1 MFLYFVY
8 KQRDDKEIMMK
19 KTLICLALAG
29 LLSACGG
36 SDNDSGSNQNPP
48 PSSATQ
54 IGVLTDGPVT
64 GVKYLRASSSGESI
78 EGITNDKGEFEY
90 AEGDTVRFFI
100 GDVQLGEAIEAKARI
115 TPLDL
120 AESENARTNLMVF
133 LQSLDSDGDH
143 SNGIEITA
151 DTQTALTAVN
161 MNFKQTPA
169 EFSTTFVNEVIP
181 KTDIPLDRIVTPE
194 KAAEN
199 FQATFYKDIAGTWEI
214 GRTESTAVI
223 LHILADGRYALGEA
237 DVADETGKSGI
248 ETGRLNW
255 NALTSALSPV
265 ISVDTNGDYGLSHP
279 DNDGHYR
286 LSYNGTD
293 LVLTDVGSN
302 STYILTKVKQSSGL
316 VGTWQFNQTHLFAF
330 FDTGFYF
337 LLDTEGDD
345 DCANPGIE
353 YGKYSMTANTLAATE
368 VLYDTNDC
376 GGLQDSWDGSKV
388 NATYSISGT
397 SLTLHPQGED
407 SVTLQRSN

>member
-29 LLSACGG
+29 LLSACGV

-64 GVKYLRASSSGESI
+64 GVKYLRASSSGDSI
-78 EGITNDKGEFEY
+78 EGTTNDKGEFEY
-90 AEGDTVRFFI
+90 AEGDTVRFLI

-120 AESENARTNLMVF
+120 TENKNARTNLMVL
-133 LQSLDSDGDH
+133 LQSLDADGDH
-143 SNGIEITA
+143 SNGIEISEE
-151 DTQTALTAVN
+151 TQAAFNAVN
-161 MNFKQTPA
+161 LDFKQSSTDFATEVLSKTPL
-169 EFSTTFVNEVIP
+169 TV
-181 KTDIPLDRIVTPE
+181 DQLVTPE

-214 GRTESTAVI
+214 GRTNRAAVV
-223 LHILADGRYALGEA
+223 LHILPDGRYALGEA
-237 DVADETGKSGI
+237 DEADVTGQPGI
-248 ETGRLNW
+248 EIGRLNW
-255 NALTSALSPV
+255 NALTSALSPE
-265 ISVDTNGDYGLSHP
+265 ISLDTNGDYGLSHP
-279 DNDGHYR
+279 DNDGQYR

-316 VGTWQFNQTHLFAF
+316 VGTWKFSETQLFAF
-330 FDTGFYF
+330 FDNNYYF
-337 LLDTEGDD
+337 FLDGEGGE
-345 DCANPGIE
+345 DCGWAGIE
-353 YGKYSMTANTLAATE
+353 YGKLSITANTLTPTE
-368 VLYDTNDC
+368 VFYDTNEC
-376 GGLQDSWDGSKV
+376 AGFHDSFDNSKSIV
-388 NATYSISGT
+388 NYTISGT
-397 SLTLHPQGED
+397 SLSIGTEGEP

>member
-36 SDNDSGSNQNPP
+36 SDNDSDSNPNPP
-48 PSSATQ
+48 PSSTTQ
-54 IGVLTDGPVT
+54 IGVLTDGPVA

-78 EGITNDKGEFEY
+78 EGTTNDKGEFEY
-90 AEGDTVRFFI
+90 AEGDTVSFFI
-100 GDVQLGEAIEAKARI
+100 GDVQLGEAIQAKARI

-133 LQSLDSDGDH
+133 LQTLDAGGDH
-143 SNGIEITA
+143 SDGIQITPE
-151 DTQTALTAVN
+151 TQTALTDVN
-161 MNFKQTPA
+161 LNFEQNSTDFAAEVLSKTPL
-169 EFSTTFVNEVIP
+169 TV
-181 KTDIPLDRIVTPE
+181 DQLVTPE

-199 FQATFYKDIAGTWEI
+199 FQASFYKDIAGTWEI
-214 GRTESTAVI
+214 GRTNTSAVL
-223 LHILADGRYALGEA
+223 LHILPDGRYALGEA

-293 LVLTDVGSN
+293 L
-302 STYILTKVKQSSGL
+302 
-316 VGTWQFNQTHLFAF
+316 
-330 FDTGFYF
+330 
-337 LLDTEGDD
+337 
-345 DCANPGIE
+345 
-353 YGKYSMTANTLAATE
+353 
-368 VLYDTNDC
+368 
-376 GGLQDSWDGSKV
+376 
-388 NATYSISGT
+388 
-397 SLTLHPQGED
+397 
-407 SVTLQRSN
+407 

>member
-1 MFLYFVY
+1 
-8 KQRDDKEIMMK
+8 MK
-19 KTLICLALAG
+19 TT
-29 LLSACGG
+29 LLSITLAALLTACGG
-36 SDNDSGSNQNPP
+36 SDNDSSNNSPPSPP
-48 PSSATQ
+48 PSTASQ
-54 IGVLTDGPVT
+54 IGVLTDGPVG
-64 GVKYLRASSSGESI
+64 GVKYVRTSSTGESI
-78 EGITNDKGEFEY
+78 EGTTNLDGEFEY
-90 AEGDTVRFFI
+90 NEGDTVRFFI

-133 LQSLDSDGDH
+133 LQTLDDDSDH
-143 SNGIEITA
+143 SNGIKITA

-161 MNFKQTPA
+161 MNFEQAPA

-223 LHILADGRYALGEA
+223 LHILPTGQYAIGEA
-237 DVADETGKSGI
+237 DITDETGHAGI
-248 ETGRLNW
+248 EMGRLNW
-255 NALTSALSPV
+255 NSIDSTLKPL
-265 ISVDTNGDYGLSHP
+265 ISEDTNGDYGLSHP

-337 LLDTEGDD
+337 LLDTEGDN
-345 DCANPGIE
+345 DCATPGIE
-353 YGKYSMTANTLAATE
+353 YGKYSTTANTLA
-368 VLYDTNDC
+368 
-376 GGLQDSWDGSKV
+376 
-388 NATYSISGT
+388 
-397 SLTLHPQGED
+397 
-407 SVTLQRSN
+407 VTANLFLSTAF

>member
-36 SDNDSGSNQNPP
+36 SDNDSDSNPNPP
-48 PSSATQ
+48 PSSTTQ
-54 IGVLTDGPVT
+54 IGVLTDGPVA

-78 EGITNDKGEFEY
+78 EGTTNDKGEFEY
-90 AEGDTVRFFI
+90 AEGDTVSFFI
-100 GDVQLGEAIEAKARI
+100 GDVQLGEAIQAKARI

-133 LQSLDSDGDH
+133 LQTLDAGGDH
-143 SNGIEITA
+143 SDGIQITPE
-151 DTQTALTAVN
+151 TQTALTDVN
-161 MNFKQTPA
+161 LNFEQNSTDFAAEVLSKTPL
-169 EFSTTFVNEVIP
+169 TV
-181 KTDIPLDRIVTPE
+181 DQLVTPE

-199 FQATFYKDIAGTWEI
+199 FQASFYKDIAGTWEI
-214 GRTESTAVI
+214 GRTNTSAVL
-223 LHILADGRYALGEA
+223 LHILPDGRYALGEA

-293 LVLTDVGSN
+293 LVLTDVGSK

-407 SVTLQRSN
+407 LVTLQRSN

>member
-1 MFLYFVY
+1 
-8 KQRDDKEIMMK
+8 MK

-64 GVKYLRASSSGESI
+64 GVKYLRASSSGESS
-78 EGITNDKGEFEY
+78 EGTTNDKGEFEY

-120 AESENARTNLMVF
+120 AESENARTNLMVL
-133 LQSLDSDGDH
+133 LQSLDADGDH
-143 SNGIEITA
+143 SNGIEISA
-151 DTQTALTAVN
+151 ETQAAFNTVNLTFEQNSTDFTTEVLS
-161 MNFKQTPA
+161 KTPLTEA
-169 EFSTTFVNEVIP
+169 Q
-181 KTDIPLDRIVTPE
+181 LVTPQ

-199 FQATFYKDIAGTWEI
+199 FQTTFYKDIAGTWEI
-214 GRTESTAVI
+214 GRTNASAVL
-223 LHILADGRYALGEA
+223 LHILADGRYVLGEA
-237 DVADETGKSGI
+237 DVEDETGKPGI
-248 ETGRLNW
+248 EIGQLNW
-255 NALTSALSPV
+255 NALTSALNPV
-265 ISVDTNGDYGLSHP
+265 ISIDTNGDYGLSHP
-279 DNDGHYR
+279 DNDDHYR

-316 VGTWQFNQTHLFAF
+316 VGTWKFSETQLFAF
-330 FDTGFYF
+330 FDNNYYF
-337 LLDTEGDD
+337 FLDGEGGE
-345 DCANPGIE
+345 DCGWAGIE
-353 YGKYSMTANTLAATE
+353 YGKLSITANTLTPTE
-368 VLYDTNDC
+368 VFYDTNEC
-376 GGLQDSWDGSKV
+376 GGFHDSFDDSKSIV
-388 NATYSISGT
+388 NYTISGT
-397 SLTLHPQGED
+397 SLTIGSEGEP

>member
-90 AEGDTVRFFI
+90 AEGDTVRFLI

-161 MNFKQTPA
+161 MNFEQTPA

-181 KTDIPLDRIVTPE
+181 KTNIPLDRIVTPE

-223 LHILADGRYALGEA
+223 LHILPDGRYALGEA

-368 VLYDTNDC
+368 VLYDTNGC
-376 GGLQDSWDGSKV
+376 GGLHDTSDSTKV

-407 SVTLQRSN
+407 TFTLQRSN

>member
-1 MFLYFVY
+1 
-8 KQRDDKEIMMK
+8 MK

-143 SNGIEITA
+143 SNGIEISA
-151 DTQTALTAVN
+151 ETQAAFNTVNLTFEQN
-161 MNFKQTPA
+161 
-169 EFSTTFVNEVIP
+169 STDFTTEVLS
-181 KTDIPLDRIVTPE
+181 KTTLTVDQLVTPE

-223 LHILADGRYALGEA
+223 LHILPDGRYALGEA

>member
-1 MFLYFVY
+1 M
-8 KQRDDKEIMMK
+8 DDKEFMMK

-143 SNGIEITA
+143 SNGIEISA
-151 DTQTALTAVN
+151 ETQAAFNTVNLTFEQN
-161 MNFKQTPA
+161 ITDF
-169 EFSTTFVNEVIP
+169 TTEVLS
-181 KTDIPLDRIVTPE
+181 KTTLTVDQLVTPE
-194 KAAEN
+194 KATEN
-199 FQATFYKDIAGTWEI
+199 FQASFYKDIAGTWEI
-214 GRTESTAVI
+214 GRTNASAVL
-223 LHILADGRYALGEA
+223 LHILADGRYVLGEA
-237 DVADETGKSGI
+237 DVEDETGQPGI
-248 ETGRLNW
+248 EIGRLNW
-255 NALTSALSPV
+255 NALTSALSPE
-265 ISVDTNGDYGLSHP
+265 ISLDTNGDYGLSHP
-279 DNDGHYR
+279 DNDGQYR

-316 VGTWQFNQTHLFAF
+316 VGTWKFSETQLFAF
-330 FDTGFYF
+330 FDNNYYF
-337 LLDTEGDD
+337 FLDGEGGDD
-345 DCANPGIE
+345 CGWAGIE
-353 YGKYSMTANTLAATE
+353 YGKLSITANTLTPTE
-368 VLYDTNDC
+368 VLYDTNEC

-407 SVTLQRSN
+407 PVTLQRSN

>member
-1 MFLYFVY
+1 
-8 KQRDDKEIMMK
+8 MK
-19 KTLICLALAG
+19 KTLLCLTLAG

-36 SDNDSGSNQNPP
+36 SDNDSDSNTNPP
-48 PSSATQ
+48 PSSTTQ
-54 IGVLTDGPVT
+54 IGVLTDGPVV

-78 EGITNDKGEFEY
+78 EGTTNDKGEFEY

-120 AESENARTNLMVF
+120 AESENARTNLMVL
-133 LQSLDSDGDH
+133 LQSLDADGDH
-143 SNGIEITA
+143 SNGIEISEE
-151 DTQTALTAVN
+151 TQAAFNAVN
-161 MNFKQTPA
+161 LDFEQSSTDFATEVLSKTPLTEA
-169 EFSTTFVNEVIP
+169 Q
-181 KTDIPLDRIVTPE
+181 LVTPE

-223 LHILADGRYALGEA
+223 LHILPDGRYALGEA

-353 YGKYSMTANTLAATE
+353 YGKYSMTANTLAVTE
-368 VLYDTNDC
+368 VLYDTNGC
-376 GGLQDSWDGSKV
+376 GGLHDTSDSAKV

>member
-1 MFLYFVY
+1 
-8 KQRDDKEIMMK
+8 MK
-19 KTLICLALAG
+19 KTLLCLTLAG

-36 SDNDSGSNQNPP
+36 SDNDSGSSAPP
-48 PSSATQ
+48 PSSYLKTG
-54 IGVLTDGPVT
+54 ILTDGPVT
-64 GVKYLRASSSGESI
+64 GVKYLRTSSSGESI
-78 EGITNDKGEFEY
+78 EDFTNDKGEFKY

-133 LQSLDSDGDH
+133 LQTLDAGGDH
-143 SNGIEITA
+143 SDGIQITPE
-151 DTQTALTAVN
+151 TQTALTDVN
-161 MNFKQTPA
+161 LNFEQNSTDFAAEVLSKTPL
-169 EFSTTFVNEVIP
+169 TV
-181 KTDIPLDRIVTPE
+181 DQLVTPE

-199 FQATFYKDIAGTWEI
+199 FQASFYKDIAGTWEI
-214 GRTESTAVI
+214 GRNNTSAVL
-223 LHILADGRYALGEA
+223 LHILPDGRYALGEA

-407 SVTLQRSN
+407 LVTLQRSN

>member
-1 MFLYFVY
+1 
-8 KQRDDKEIMMK
+8 MK
-19 KTLICLALAG
+19 KTLLCLTLAG

-36 SDNDSGSNQNPP
+36 SDNDSDSNTNPT
-48 PSSATQ
+48 TQ
-54 IGVLTDGPVT
+54 IGVLTDGPVA
-64 GVKYLRASSSGESI
+64 GVKYLRTSSSGESF
-78 EGITNDKGEFEY
+78 EDFTNDKGEFVY

-120 AESENARTNLMVF
+120 AELENARTNLMVL
-133 LQSLDSDGDH
+133 LQSLDANGEHSDGIQI
-143 SNGIEITA
+143 SAE
-151 DTQTALTAVN
+151 TQAAFKAVN
-161 MNFKQTPA
+161 LDFEQSSTDFATEVLSKTPLT
-169 EFSTTFVNEVIP
+169 E
-181 KTDIPLDRIVTPE
+181 DQLVTPE

-199 FQATFYKDIAGTWEI
+199 FQTTFYKDIAGTWEI
-214 GRTESTAVI
+214 GRTNTSAVL
-223 LHILADGRYALGEA
+223 LHILPDGRYALGEA
-237 DVADETGKSGI
+237 DEADVTGQPGI
-248 ETGRLNW
+248 EIGRLNW
-255 NALTSALSPV
+255 NALTSALSPD

-337 LLDTEGDD
+337 FLDTEGDD

-407 SVTLQRSN
+407 PVTLQRSN

>member
-1 MFLYFVY
+1 
-8 KQRDDKEIMMK
+8 MK
-19 KTLICLALAG
+19 KTLLCLTLAG

-36 SDNDSGSNQNPP
+36 SDNDSDSNTNPI
-48 PSSATQ
+48 TQ
-54 IGVLTDGPVT
+54 IGVLTDGPVA
-64 GVKYLRASSSGESI
+64 GVKYLRTSSSGESF
-78 EGITNDKGEFEY
+78 EDFTNDKGEFEY

-120 AESENARTNLMVF
+120 AELENARTNLMVL
-133 LQSLDSDGDH
+133 LQSLDANGEHSDGIQI
-143 SNGIEITA
+143 SAE
-151 DTQTALTAVN
+151 TQAAFKAVN
-161 MNFKQTPA
+161 LDFEQSSTDFATEVLSKTPLT
-169 EFSTTFVNEVIP
+169 E
-181 KTDIPLDRIVTPE
+181 DQLVTPE

-199 FQATFYKDIAGTWEI
+199 FQTTFYKDIAGTWEI
-214 GRTESTAVI
+214 GRTNRAAVV
-223 LHILADGRYALGEA
+223 LHILPDGRYALGEA
-237 DVADETGKSGI
+237 DEADVTGQPGI

-265 ISVDTNGDYGLSHP
+265 ISVDTNEDYGLSHP

-337 LLDTEGDD
+337 FLDTEGDD

-376 GGLQDSWDGSKV
+376 GGLQDSSDGSKV

-407 SVTLQRSN
+407 PVTLQRSN

>member
-1 MFLYFVY
+1 M
-8 KQRDDKEIMMK
+8 DDKEFMMK

-143 SNGIEITA
+143 SNGIEISA
-151 DTQTALTAVN
+151 ETQAAFNTVNLTFEQN
-161 MNFKQTPA
+161 
-169 EFSTTFVNEVIP
+169 STDFTTEVLS
-181 KTDIPLDRIVTPE
+181 KTTLTVDQLVTPE

-223 LHILADGRYALGEA
+223 LHILPDGRYALGEA

>member
-1 MFLYFVY
+1 
-8 KQRDDKEIMMK
+8 MK
-19 KTLICLALAG
+19 KTLLCLTLAG

-36 SDNDSGSNQNPP
+36 SDNDSDSNPNPP
-48 PSSATQ
+48 PSSTTQ

-64 GVKYLRASSSGESI
+64 GVKYLRTSSSGESI
-78 EGITNDKGEFEY
+78 EDFTNDKGEFKY

-133 LQSLDSDGDH
+133 LQTLDHDGDH
-143 SNGIEITA
+143 SNGIEIKP
-151 DTQTALTAVN
+151 DIQTALTAVN
-161 MNFKQTPA
+161 MNFEQAPA

-214 GRTESTAVI
+214 GRTNTSAVV
-223 LHILADGRYALGEA
+223 LHILPDGRYALGEA
-237 DVADETGKSGI
+237 DEADVTGQPGI
-248 ETGRLNW
+248 EIGRLNW

-316 VGTWQFNQTHLFAF
+316 VGTWKFSETQLFAF
-330 FDTGFYF
+330 FDNNYYF
-337 LLDTEGDD
+337 FLDGEGGE
-345 DCANPGIE
+345 DCGWAGIE
-353 YGKYSMTANTLAATE
+353 YGKLSITANTLTPTE
-368 VLYDTNDC
+368 VFYDTNEC
-376 GGLQDSWDGSKV
+376 AGFHDSFDNSKSIV
-388 NATYSISGT
+388 NYTISGT
-397 SLTLHPQGED
+397 SLTIGTQGEP

>member
-1 MFLYFVY
+1 
-8 KQRDDKEIMMK
+8 MK
-19 KTLICLALAG
+19 KTLLSITLAA
-29 LLSACGG
+29 LLTACGG
-36 SDNDSGSNQNPP
+36 SDNDSSNNSPPSPP
-48 PSSATQ
+48 PSTASQ
-54 IGVLTDGPVT
+54 IGVLTDGPVG
-64 GVKYLRASSSGESI
+64 GVKYVRTSSTGESI
-78 EGITNDKGEFEY
+78 EGTTNLDGEFEY
-90 AEGDTVRFFI
+90 NDGDTVRFFI

-120 AESENARTNLMVF
+120 AELENARTNLMVF
-133 LQSLDSDGDH
+133 LQTLDDDGDH
-143 SNGIEITA
+143 SNGIKITA

-161 MNFKQTPA
+161 LNFEQNSTDFAAEVLSKTPL
-169 EFSTTFVNEVIP
+169 TV
-181 KTDIPLDRIVTPE
+181 DQLVTPE

-199 FQATFYKDIAGTWEI
+199 FQASFYKDIAGTWEI
-214 GRTESTAVI
+214 GRTNTSAVL
-223 LHILADGRYALGEA
+223 LHILPDGRYALGEA
-237 DVADETGKSGI
+237 DEADVTGQPGI

-337 LLDTEGDD
+337 FLDTEGDD

-376 GGLQDSWDGSKV
+376 GGLQDSSDGSKV

-407 SVTLQRSN
+407 PVTLQRSN